1 MSFKLVST
9 SPSFGYYA
17 MEPIEYL
24 KQHGCEVELVPQG
37 KKMSEDDLVACAA
50 EVDAMV
56 VGIEKI
62 TARVIQAGKK
72 LKVIAKHGA
81 GVDNIDMET
90 ATKNKI
96 VVTSAPGANSD
107 AVADMTMGLFLALA
121 RSLPF
126 ADRSVKGGG
135 WPRMAGTQL
144 NKKTLGIIGVG
155 QIGKKVARRAAGFD
169 MKILVYDVVKDEE
182 FAATHGVTY
191 LPLDN
196 VIQSSDF
203 ISIHVPLTSTTRNL
217 ISTREFGMMKKGA
230 FLVNIARGGIVDET
244 ALFPA
249 LKEKKISGAALDVF
263 AQEPPTG
270 SPLLSLDNFIATPH
284 MGGYTM
290 EALNE
295 TGMIC
300 VRNIMDVLAGK
311 KPQFLNNPEVFK

>member
-191 LPLDN
+191 LPLDD